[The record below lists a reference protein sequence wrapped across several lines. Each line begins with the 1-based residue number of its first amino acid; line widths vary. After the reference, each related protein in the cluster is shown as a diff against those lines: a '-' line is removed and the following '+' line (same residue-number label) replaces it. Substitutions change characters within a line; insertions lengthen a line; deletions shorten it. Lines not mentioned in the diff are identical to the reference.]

1 MPKWTDKPWERQ
13 QGESE
18 KAYDAFATYRDMG
31 AERSLQAVV
40 EKLSKSRTLI
50 SRWSCQWNWVERVRA
65 YDNELEKQAMAKAVK
80 ERKDM
85 VKRHIDI
92 ALELQMTAL
101 KALGQMKL
109 EDMSPR
115 DIREF
120 IKTATEL
127 ERLNREEVK
136 QADNDD
142 VIYQMEYEDMDDIE
156 GEIYGTDTED

>member
-1 MPKWTDKPWERQ
+1 
-13 QGESE
+13 
-18 KAYDAFATYRDMG
+18 
-31 AERSLQAVV
+31 
-40 EKLSKSRTLI
+40 
-50 SRWSCQWNWVERVRA
+50 
-65 YDNELEKQAMAKAVK
+65 
-80 ERKDM
+80 
-85 VKRHIDI
+85 
-92 ALELQMTAL
+92 
-101 KALGQMKL
+101 MKL